1 MNKMTI
7 FKNENFGEV
16 RTVLIDDIPY
26 FVGKDVAEILGYER
40 PTKAT
45 VEHVDTDDRIMISG
59 ETQSR
64 FRIELGQRGGWLINE
79 SGLYSLIL
87 SSKMPNAKKFKRWVT
102 GEVLPQIRKTG
113 SYSTMP
119 KSYPEA
125 LRLYADEVEKREKA
139 ELEMKK
145 AIREKSRIGTHR
157 EATAMNLASQKT
169 KEVNKLKVKLDLE
182 MSYATVKKVEK
193 ITGRKYDWQAL
204 KKYCES
210 AGLGWNKAFDANY
223 GSVNSYPAEAWKNVY
238 GVTIYGKGG
247 GSYEDRD
254 SK

>member
-1 MNKMTI
+1 MNEMTI
-7 FKNENFGEV
+7 FKNENFGKI

-26 FVGKDVAEILGYER
+26 FVGKDVAEILGYKNTR
-40 PTKAT
+40 DALLKR
-45 VEHVDTDDRIMISG
+45 VDEEDKREGVAICDSIGR
-59 ETQSR
+59 EQKPV
-64 FRIELGQRGGWLINE
+64 LINE

-113 SYSTMP
+113 SYSAMP

-145 AIREKSRIGTHR
+145 AIREKSWIGTHR
-157 EATAMNLASQKT
+157 EATAMNLASKKA

-204 KKYCES
+204 KKYCER

-238 GVTIYGKGG
+238 GVTIYGEGG

>member
-1 MNKMTI
+1 MNEMTI

-16 RTVLIDDIPY
+16 RTVLINDIPY
-26 FVGKDVAEILGYER
+26 FVGKDVAEILGYKNTR
-40 PTKAT
+40 DALLKR
-45 VEHVDTDDRIMISG
+45 VDEEDKRDGVTICDSIGR
-59 ETQSR
+59 EQKPV
-64 FRIELGQRGGWLINE
+64 LINE

-113 SYSTMP
+113 NYSTMP

-145 AIREKSRIGTHR
+145 AIREKSWISTHR

-169 KEVNKLKVKLDLE
+169 KEVKKLKVQLDLE

-204 KKYCES
+204 KKYCER
-210 AGLGWNKAFDANY
+210 AGLGWNKAFDSNY

-238 GVTIYGKGG
+238 GVDIERG
-247 GSYEDRD
+247 
-254 SK
+254 

>member
-26 FVGKDVAEILGYER
+26 FVGKDVAEILGYKNTR
-40 PTKAT
+40 DALLKR
-45 VEHVDTDDRIMISG
+45 VDEEDKRDGVAIYDSIGR
-59 ETQSR
+59 EQKPV
-64 FRIELGQRGGWLINE
+64 LINE

-87 SSKMPNAKKFKRWVT
+87 SSKLQSAKKFKRWVT

-113 SYSTMP
+113 SYSAMP

-145 AIREKSRIGTHR
+145 AIKEKSWISTHR

-204 KKYCES
+204 KKYCER